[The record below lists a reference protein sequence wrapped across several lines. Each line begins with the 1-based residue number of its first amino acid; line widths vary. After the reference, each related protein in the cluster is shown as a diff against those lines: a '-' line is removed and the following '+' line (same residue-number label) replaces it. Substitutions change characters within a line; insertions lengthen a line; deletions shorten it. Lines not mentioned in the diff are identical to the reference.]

1 VTGVVYA
8 WDRYNAIQRDP
19 LANAVTGMLFA
30 GFWVS
35 LVLSLL
41 DFGFY
46 LMVTARQRLFTFGVL
61 RSLGWNA
68 GHIWRLLFIEQ
79 VALIAPALL
88 IGSLIGAG
96 LAYLLLPFL
105 ALVGS
110 ETLQLPWLDLLGMLA
125 VLILS
130 FTVLMGVA
138 AIFLRRMSVNQVL
151 RLGEE

>member
-1 VTGVVYA
+1 MTGVTWA
-8 WDRYNAIQRDP
+8 WTRYSEISASAAD
-19 LANAVTGMLFA
+19 AVA
-30 GFWVS
+30 GCIRRV
-35 LVLSLL
+35 LGEPVLSLL

-79 VALIAPALL
+79 VVLIAPALL

-105 ALVGS
+105 ALVGG

-125 VLILS
+125 VRS
-130 FTVLMGVA
+130 R
-138 AIFLRRMSVNQVL
+138 LRY
-151 RLGEE
+151 